1 MYRDNKLKEVRP
13 SNNFSS
19 FEAQSESQ
27 RTVSGLL
34 QGLTNQV
41 IDCREAIANTAQP
54 FSEPCLFFLWG
65 EPGRGKTHLV
75 EAFVNKIRSEA
86 PDVYR
91 RMIMSRGS
99 FYFDYQTSDNPYGDA
114 PIVVID
120 DMFHDKMSVGDL
132 QPSTEIAAFMRFITD
147 LYDRQ
152 RLVIV
157 TSNFPLIEGG
167 IMERVAAV
175 DKIGRTISRAAEVM
189 SRAGEYKLE
198 GQDFRQELVR
208 RRRSERNTGVT
219 LTLSGNQV
227 LAKNVFLPR

>member
-1 MYRDNKLKEVRP
+1 MYRENKLNEVRP
-13 SNNFSS
+13 SNNFSN
-19 FEAQSESQ
+19 FEAQTKSQ
-27 RTVSGLL
+27 KNVFELL
-34 QGLTNQV
+34 QRLAQQV
-41 IDCREAIANTAQP
+41 VDCRDVIANTEKP
-54 FSEPCLFFLWG
+54 FAEPCLLFLWG
-65 EPGRGKTHLV
+65 EPGRGKTHLL
-75 EAFVNKIRSEA
+75 EAFVNQICREA

-91 RMIMSRGS
+91 RMVMSRGR
-99 FYFDYQTSDNPYGDA
+99 FYYDYQITDNPYGDA

-120 DMFHDKMSVGDL
+120 DMFHDKMSVADL
-132 QPSTEIAAFMRFITD
+132 HPNTEIASFMRFLTD

-198 GQDFRQELVR
+198 GEDFRQELLR
-208 RRRSERNTGVT
+208 RRRSEKNNGISLVLPFGSSRQNA
-219 LTLSGNQV
+219 SGNS
-227 LAKNVFLPR
+227 

>member
-1 MYRDNKLKEVRP
+1 MYRENKLDEVRP
-13 SNNFSS
+13 SNNFSN
-19 FEAQSESQ
+19 FEAQTKSQ
-27 RTVSGLL
+27 KNVFELL
-34 QGLTNQV
+34 QGLAQQV
-41 IDCREAIANTAQP
+41 VDCRDVIANTEKP
-54 FSEPCLFFLWG
+54 FAEPCLLFLWG

-75 EAFVNKIRSEA
+75 EAFVNQIRHEA

-91 RMIMSRGS
+91 RMVMSRGR
-99 FYFDYQTSDNPYGDA
+99 FYYDYQITDNPYGDA

-120 DMFHDKMSVGDL
+120 DMFHDKMSVADL
-132 QPSTEIAAFMRFITD
+132 HPNTEIASFMRFLTD

-198 GQDFRQELVR
+198 GEDFRQELLR
-208 RRRSERNTGVT
+208 RRRSERSTGLSLV
-219 LTLSGNQV
+219 LPFGSSGQNASGNS
-227 LAKNVFLPR
+227 

>member
-1 MYRDNKLKEVRP
+1 MYRENKLNEVRP
-13 SNNFSS
+13 SNNFST
-19 FEAQSESQ
+19 FEAQTESQ

-34 QGLTNQV
+34 QGLANQV
-41 IDCREAIANTAQP
+41 IDCRDVIANTAQP
-54 FSEPCLFFLWG
+54 FSQPCLFFLWG

-75 EAFVNKIRSEA
+75 EAFVNKIRREA
-86 PDVYR
+86 PDVYS
-91 RMIMSRGS
+91 RMVMSRGR
-99 FYFDYQTSDNPYGDA
+99 FLYDYQIVDNPYGDA

-132 QPSTEIAAFMRFITD
+132 HPNTEIASFMRFLTD

-167 IMERVAAV
+167 IMGRVASV
-175 DKIGRTISRAAEVM
+175 DKVGRTISRAAEVM

-198 GQDFRQELVR
+198 GEDFRQELLR

-219 LTLSGNQV
+219 LTFSG
-227 LAKNVFLPR
+227 K